1 MTQNIHEIKTL
12 VAGLNKAFRSFEES
26 GQMSNMMT
34 DYVEDSI
41 PKVIEYVNRSHSCV
55 QKADDVIRKIQTD
68 KVVSLTDVMY
78 IEQAYPGFHD
88 RTDKVFT
95 MSDSSQG
102 LAGAIEAINWAK
114 AGKIGIIG
122 AILAAIAGI
131 IALIIKRRRDPDGV
145 IKQMKINAKKREK
158 KLEAGV
164 EKMSSEANNEKDI
177 DLNSLAAAA
186 RIISEK
192 FSCIINGNNFKKA
205 YDPLFDDSISDELRG
220 NAFYEAF
227 VDNLLMK
234 VIATTSDQTIKD
246 NLFKVKTL
254 ESMYSVNSPHY
265 KFYKTYFE
273 SLEMDELIKLMKYAQ
288 DNLTDKSHMKGE
300 LSSYIKRLGEA
311 TDAVEQSIQNYN
323 DEVEK
328 MKENIS
334 VKGDNKFLR
343 DMSIAFGGNI
353 DEYVDTEFLST
364 LNASF
369 NDWNKKFDPMLK
381 DRSNTD
387 QKITETYEAVA
398 DDRKELVLNGKNVLY
413 RAHQIYS
420 AILMQTKN
428 SHSIFNSGLDAIEY
442 FYGLGQDIMDYK
454 DNSDRAG

>member
-26 GQMSNMMT
+26 GHMSNMMA

-41 PKVIEYVNRSHSCV
+41 PKVIDYVNRAHSCS
-55 QKADDVIRKIQTD
+55 QKADDAIRKIETD

-88 RTDKVFT
+88 RTDKAFT

-131 IALIIKRRRDPDGV
+131 IALIIKRRRDPDDV
-145 IKQMKINAKKREK
+145 VKEVKIKAKKREK
-158 KLEAGV
+158 KLEADV
-164 EKMSSEANNEKDI
+164 EKMSSEANTEKDI
-177 DLNSLAAAA
+177 DQNHHAVAA
-186 RIISEK
+186 RAISEK
-192 FSCIINGNNFKKA
+192 FSCIINGNNVKKA
-205 YDPLFDDSISDELRG
+205 YDPLFDNNISDELRAD
-220 NAFYEAF
+220 AFYEAF

-234 VIATTSDQTIKD
+234 VVATSSDQTIKD

-254 ESMYSVNSPHY
+254 ESMYSVNSSHY

-273 SLEMDELIKLMKYAQ
+273 SLKMDEFIKLIKGAQ

-300 LSSYIKRLGEA
+300 LTSYINRLGKA
-311 TDAVEQSIQNYN
+311 TETIEQSIQNYN

-343 DMSIAFGGNI
+343 DMSIAFGGSI

-364 LNASF
+364 LNTSF

-442 FYGLGQDIMDYK
+442 FYSLGQDIMDCK
-454 DNSDRAG
+454 NNS